1 MSGWDAETYDLRFSM
16 ITEFGAPLLELL
28 HAQPGERVLDL
39 GCGPGRQSA
48 ELARTGVDVLGID
61 ADPAMIDRATRL
73 HRGVPH
79 LDFALADAQRLP
91 EALSAR
97 FAAVLSNAALH
108 WMPDQEAVF
117 RSVRSVLR
125 LGGRFVAEMG
135 AAGNIATVIDVT
147 NAARADLGL
156 PAAADPWVFPTV
168 VELVQ
173 RLDRHG
179 FRPDLVHR
187 FDRPTPLG
195 VGDSVASWLRVFG
208 PALVADIPARERAA
222 FDRNVDEHAADAGLV
237 HQQADGAPRTV
248 ADYVRLRFIATAI

>member
-16 ITEFGAPLLELL
+16 ITELGAPLLELL

-73 HRGVPH
+73 HRGIPH

-97 FAAVLSNAALH
+97 FDAVLSNAALH

-125 LGGRFVAEMG
+125 PGGRFVAEMG

-156 PAAADPWVFPTV
+156 PAADDPWVFPTV

-179 FRPDLVHR
+179 LRPDLVHR

-195 VGDSVASWLRVFG
+195 AGDSVASWLRVFG
-208 PALVADIPARERAA
+208 PALVADIPAHERAA
-222 FDRNVDEHAADAGLV
+222 FDRHVDEHAADAGLV
-237 HQQADGAPRTV
+237 HQQVDGALRTV